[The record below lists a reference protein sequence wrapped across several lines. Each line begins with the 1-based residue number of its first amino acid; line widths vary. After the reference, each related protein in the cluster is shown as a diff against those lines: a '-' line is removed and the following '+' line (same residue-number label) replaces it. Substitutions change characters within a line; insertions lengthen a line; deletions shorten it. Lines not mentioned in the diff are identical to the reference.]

1 MALPSG
7 RKVMCEKPNRGNEE
21 NHMNNLKK
29 NSQFKRWVK
38 VSFFVVLAMAL
49 IQACGTPKIPEGARI
64 IEDTPTRTIPTKTPY
79 VTATVP
85 GGSVLT
91 ATAEALKAHAGAV
104 RFMSY
109 NIQDGGRDKLA
120 EITSIL
126 QAYNADVLAVQ
137 ETNGWNVDD
146 FAIAKQVAGDLGME
160 YIYCPGDATLVD
172 DNGNTHDLVLFSKLE
187 IKSSET
193 YSNVSN
199 CLVRA
204 EVVTAGGASVQV
216 FATQI
221 NPNFDEVAC
230 VNVENIAKAV
240 EPFAS
245 GQTILMGDMTMPPPG
260 VIMGYS
266 DSEIACPPVL
276 EAIGLS
282 FFADVS
288 QVDHMWVTQSMLDVQ
303 SYELPKVA
311 AEPFFPKNIMRNISD
326 HAPLAVDFYFP

>member
-1 MALPSG
+1 MSN
-7 RKVMCEKPNRGNEE
+7 K
-21 NHMNNLKK
+21 NLQK

-49 IQACGTPKIPEGARI
+49 IQACGGPKIPEGARI

-79 VTATVP
+79 VTATIP

-91 ATAEALKAHAGAV
+91 ATAEALQAHAGAV

-109 NIQDGGRDKLA
+109 NIQDGAQGKLP

-137 ETNGWNVDD
+137 ETNGWDADD
-146 FAIAKQVAGDLGME
+146 FAIAKQVANDLGME
-160 YIYCPGDATLVD
+160 FIYCKADAASVD
-172 DNGNTHDLVLFSKLE
+172 KNGNTYDLVLFSKLE
-187 IKSSET
+187 IKNSEL

-204 EVVTAGGASVQV
+204 ELATAGGASVQV
-216 FATQI
+216 FTTQI
-221 NPNFDEVAC
+221 NANIDEVGC
-230 VNVENIAKAV
+230 QNVENIAKAM
-240 EPFAS
+240 EPFAGS
-245 GQTILMGDMTMPPPG
+245 QAILMGDMIIPPPG

-266 DSEIACPPVL
+266 DNEIACPPIL
-276 EAIGLS
+276 EAAGLS

>member
-1 MALPSG
+1 M
-7 RKVMCEKPNRGNEE
+7 NEDK
-21 NHMNNLKK
+21 LKK
-29 NSQFKRWVK
+29 NNQFKRWVK
-38 VSFFVVLAMAL
+38 TSLFLVLAMAVL
-49 IQACGTPKIPEGARI
+49 QACGTPKIPEGARI

-91 ATAEALKAHAGAV
+91 ATAEALQIHDGAV

-109 NIQDGGRDKLA
+109 NINAGAQDKLP

-126 QAYNADVLAVQ
+126 KAYNADVLSVVEA
-137 ETNGWNVDD
+137 NGWGAND
-146 FAIAKQVAGDLGME
+146 FAIAKQVASDLGME
-160 YIYCPGDATLVD
+160 YIYCQADAASVD
-172 DNGNTHDLVLFSKLE
+172 KDGNTYDLVLFSKLE

-221 NPNFDEVAC
+221 NPNFDEVGC
-230 VNVENIAKAV
+230 QNVENIVKAV
-240 EPFAS
+240 EPFVGSQA
-245 GQTILMGDMTMPPPG
+245 ILMGDMTIPPPG

-276 EAIGLS
+276 EAAGLS

-311 AEPFFPKNIMRNISD
+311 AEPFMPKSLMRNISD

>member
-1 MALPSG
+1 MSN
-7 RKVMCEKPNRGNEE
+7 K
-21 NHMNNLKK
+21 NLQK

-49 IQACGTPKIPEGARI
+49 VQACGGPKIPEGARI
-64 IEDTPTRTIPTKTPY
+64 IEDTPTRNIPTKTPY
-79 VTATVP
+79 VTPTVP

-91 ATAEALKAHAGAV
+91 ATAEALNAHAGAV

-109 NIQDGGRDKLA
+109 NIQDGGRDKLP

-126 QAYNADVLAVQ
+126 RAYNADVLAVQ
-137 ETNGWNVDD
+137 ETNGWNADD
-146 FAIAKQVAGDLGME
+146 FAIVKQVAGDLGME
-160 YIYCPGDATLVD
+160 YVYCPGDAALVD
-172 DNGNTHDLVLFSKLE
+172 ENGNTHDLVLFSKLE

-204 EVVTAGGASVQV
+204 ELVTTGGASVQV

-221 NPNFDEVAC
+221 NPNFDEVGC
-230 VNVENIAKAV
+230 TNVENIAKAV
-240 EPFAS
+240 EPFVGSQA
-245 GQTILMGDMTMPPPG
+245 ILMGDMTIPPPG

-266 DSEIACPPVL
+266 PEEIACPPLL
-276 EAIGLS
+276 ETAGLS

>member
-1 MALPSG
+1 
-7 RKVMCEKPNRGNEE
+7 
-21 NHMNNLKK
+21 MNDKDLQK

-79 VTATVP
+79 VTPTVP

-91 ATAEALKAHAGAV
+91 ATAEALQTHAGAV

-126 QAYNADVLAVQ
+126 QAYNADVLAIQ
-137 ETNGWNVDD
+137 ETNGWNTDD
-146 FAIAKQVAGDLGME
+146 FAIVKQVASDLGME
-160 YIYCPGDATLVD
+160 YIYCPGDAALVD
-172 DNGNTHDLVLFSKLE
+172 QNGNTHDLVLFSKLE
-187 IKSSET
+187 VKSSET

-204 EVVTAGGASVQV
+204 EVITAGGASVQV
-216 FATQI
+216 FTTQI
-221 NPNFDEVAC
+221 NPNFDEVGC
-230 VNVENIAKAV
+230 RNVENIVKAM
-240 EPFAS
+240 EPFIGSQA
-245 GQTILMGDMTMPPPG
+245 ILMGDMTIPPPG

-266 DSEIACPPVL
+266 PDEITCPPIL
-276 EAIGLS
+276 EAAGLT

-288 QVDHMWVTQSMLDVQ
+288 QVDHIWVTQSMLDVQ

>member
-1 MALPSG
+1 
-7 RKVMCEKPNRGNEE
+7 
-21 NHMNNLKK
+21 
-29 NSQFKRWVK
+29 
-38 VSFFVVLAMAL
+38 
-49 IQACGTPKIPEGARI
+49 
-64 IEDTPTRTIPTKTPY
+64 
-79 VTATVP
+79 
-85 GGSVLT
+85 
-91 ATAEALKAHAGAV
+91 
-104 RFMSY
+104 MSY
-109 NIQDGGRDKLA
+109 NIQNGAQGKLP

-126 QAYNADVLAVQ
+126 KAYNADVLAVQ
-137 ETNGWNVDD
+137 EANGWNVDD
-146 FAIAKQVAGDLGME
+146 FAIAKQVATDLGME
-160 YIYCPGDATLVD
+160 YIYCQGDAALVD
-172 DNGNTHDLVLFSKLE
+172 GNGNTSDLVLFSKLE

-221 NPNFDEVAC
+221 NPNFDEAGC

-240 EPFAS
+240 EPFAGS
-245 GQTILMGDMTMPPPG
+245 QAILMGDMTMPPPG

-276 EAIGLS
+276 EAVGLS

-326 HAPLAVDFYFP
+326 HAPLAVDFFFP